1 MVEFTYRRP
10 VRFQVTAEE
19 VLREFSKRPHLILKI
34 GVRGD
39 VFPQRALEPFARIEQ
54 ERRADEALFTEV
66 DDDERGMR
74 AYFATDVKLEGNLVV
89 GYGGEVTAVIPLDR
103 VRASVTKLDP
113 ERIEGPFH
121 RVTAKDLG
129 AFRRGR

>member
-1 MVEFTYRRP
+1 MVQVTYRRP
-10 VRFQVTAEE
+10 VRLQVTVEE
-19 VLREFSKRPHLILKI
+19 VLREFAKRPHLILKI

-39 VFPQRALEPFARIEQ
+39 TFPQRALEPFARIEAG
-54 ERRADEALFTEV
+54 RRASEALFTEV

-74 AYFATDVKLEGNLVV
+74 AYFATDIRLEGNLVV
-89 GYGGEVTAVIPLDR
+89 GYGDEVTAVIPLGR
-103 VRASVTKLDP
+103 VRGGVTRLDP
-113 ERIEGPFH
+113 ERIEAPHH